1 MTGTPIPGKRPHE
14 LPDRLVKEHLVFA
27 KAPNEEGVFYRYRRD
42 CQGKNAC
49 RDNPSPHPN
58 HRAMSGDS
66 RGAHFTETGATVK
79 RDRSR
84 RT

>member
-42 CQGKNAC
+42 CQGKMPVGTI
-49 RDNPSPHPN
+49 R
-58 HRAMSGDS
+58 HRI
-66 RGAHFTETGATVK
+66 RTTV
-79 RDRSR
+79 R
-84 RT
+84 